1 MAKTEDI
8 QYQQV
13 MSNSLKKNKNN
24 AIVDNAN
31 IEQTWNTQIP
41 RAPSS
46 IDAPWSIDNRKP
58 YRKYHKT
65 DTDL

>member
-1 MAKTEDI
+1 
-8 QYQQV
+8 
-13 MSNSLKKNKNN
+13 MSNSLKKKKNN

-46 IDAPWSIDNRKP
+46 IDAPWSIDNPKP

-65 DTDL
+65 DTDF